1 MGRFLAVV
9 VLAGM
14 AGAAFG
20 QSPAAPVA
28 PGQVATPQPAAK
40 SENPAGDLPA
50 LPPAPP
56 GKSTILGGEIRYVNP
71 VRDEIVLKVFGQR
84 PVKILF
90 DERTQV
96 YRDGKKIPLHDL
108 HTTDHASVQTVLD
121 GTNVFALSIHILSQ
135 SPEGDYEG
143 RVLSYNPS
151 TTELTISSVLSHQPM
166 KLLVPADTK
175 VVREGQPS
183 FTAGQ
188 HGLSDLVRGDLITVK
203 FEAGKAGKGVASE
216 ISILATPGSEFVF
229 IGNITALDTHT
240 GTLVLV
246 DPRDDKSYQ
255 IYFNSAHLA
264 VSKNLHVGDHIIVTA
279 IFDGTR
285 YAARAITMN

>member
-1 MGRFLAVV
+1 M
-9 VLAGM
+9 LAGVT
-14 AGAAFG
+14 AVAFS

-28 PGQVATPQPAAK
+28 PDPVAGSQAAPK
-40 SENPAGDLPA
+40 SENPSGDLPA
-50 LPPAPP
+50 LPPAPR

-71 VRDEIVLKVFGQR
+71 VRDELILRVFGQR

-96 YRDGKKIPLHDL
+96 YRDGKKIPLRDL
-108 HTTDHASVQTVLD
+108 RYADHASIQTVLD
-121 GTNVFALSIHILSQ
+121 GTDVFALSIHILSQ
-135 SPEGDYEG
+135 SPEGDYQG

-175 VVREGQPS
+175 VVREGQPA

-188 HGLSDLVRGDLITVK
+188 HGLSDLVRGDLVSVK
-203 FEAGKAGKGVASE
+203 FEAGKAGRGVASQ
-216 ISILATPGSEFVF
+216 IAILATPGAEFVF

-255 IYFNSAHLA
+255 ISFSSARLP
-264 VSKNLHVGDHIIVTA
+264 VSKNLHVGDHVIVTA
-279 IFDGTR
+279 DFDGAR
-285 YAARAITMN
+285 YVARAIAMN